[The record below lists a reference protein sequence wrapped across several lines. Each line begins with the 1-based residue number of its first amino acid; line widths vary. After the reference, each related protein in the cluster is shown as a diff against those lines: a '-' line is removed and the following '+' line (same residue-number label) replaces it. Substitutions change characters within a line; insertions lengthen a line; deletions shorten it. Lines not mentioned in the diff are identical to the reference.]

1 MRRSADS
8 HFGEHLT
15 KLEHLATTR
24 GQLEFG
30 PAGANNPVLMQ
41 AVAYNIKCLSYYVT
55 SRISNYVDRLAHLSV
70 AFENPCGT
78 NNRFLT
84 SEITAEFDAIFEA
97 QVNDRADE
105 LERYEPHHYLP
116 GWSALQMMIPAPYQ
130 RAQKQIEWIITAG
143 LKREETHAKNKA
155 DVRCVLELC
164 ECR

>member
-1 MRRSADS
+1 MGRSADAS
-8 HFGEHLT
+8 FAEHLT
-15 KLEHLATTR
+15 QLEYLAR
-24 GQLEFG
+24 IREQLEFG
-30 PAGANNPVLMQ
+30 PEGANNPVLVQ

-78 NNRFLT
+78 NSRFLT
-84 SEITAEFDAIFEA
+84 SEVTAEFDAIFEA

-105 LERYEPHHYLP
+105 LKRYEPHHYLP
-116 GWSALQMMIPAPYQ
+116 GWSALQIMIPAPYQ
-130 RAQKQIEWIITAG
+130 RAQKQIESTIKAG
-143 LKREETHAKNKA
+143 LKRDKTHAKNKA